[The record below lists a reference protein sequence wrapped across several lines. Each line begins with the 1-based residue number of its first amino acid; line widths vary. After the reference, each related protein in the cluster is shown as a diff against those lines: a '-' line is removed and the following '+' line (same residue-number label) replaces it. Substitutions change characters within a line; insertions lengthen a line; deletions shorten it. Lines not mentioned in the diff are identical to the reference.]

1 VKFVGDRLR
10 RKEDPRLLE
19 GRGRYVGDIVLPGM
33 LHAANVER
41 VLSIL
46 YAVRSLETVPDV
58 SALARLMRA
67 DVR

>member
-1 VKFVGDRLR
+1 MTRRVREAKGQPKNPLAADELEAKFRDSA
-10 RKEDPRLLE
+10 
-19 GRGRYVGDIVLPGM
+19 GRALD
-33 LHAANVER
+33 VER

-67 DVR
+67 EAR